1 MQDSSILSI
10 ILAVKDAEP
19 KMLKRS
25 LGAIAALRHSSSI
38 SLTVVSSGTLP
49 DVLSV
54 FSGDL
59 GSLKVIHMES
69 KGAYSAYNRGLDTE
83 LGRYVL
89 FLGVDDIVLP
99 GLDDVLGIMVS
110 SIPAPDIIACRAF
123 MQDRG
128 LSCPSRVRGSLV
140 FRNWCQQGLLYRTTL
155 FADRRFDPKYVV
167 QADHKFNIEVVA
179 RKGAVIAYR
188 RDTICYFAK
197 GGLTNQQPDLQ
208 FRRDMPNIVKDA
220 YGRTFWL
227 LALARRA
234 LANVIKGDP
243 AKGKR

>member
-1 MQDSSILSI
+1 MHDSLALSI
-10 ILAVKDAEP
+10 ILAVKDAQP
-19 KMLKRS
+19 KMLKRCIA
-25 LGAIAALRHSSSI
+25 AIGALRHSSCI

-49 DVLSV
+49 DVFSV

-59 GSLKVIHMES
+59 GSVEVIHMEP
-69 KGAYSAYNRGLDTE
+69 KGAYSAYNRGLDAV

-99 GLDDVLGIMVS
+99 GLDDVLGSMIS
-110 SIPAPDIIACRAF
+110 LTAAPDMIACRAF

-128 LSCPSRVRGSLV
+128 LSCPSMVRGSLV
-140 FRNWCQQGLLYRTTL
+140 FRNWCQQGLLYNSNV
-155 FADRRFDPKYVV
+155 FAGRRFDTKYVV
-167 QADHKFNIEVVA
+167 QADHKLNIEVVA
-179 RKGAVIAYR
+179 KKGAVIDYR
-188 RDTICYFAK
+188 SDTICYFAK
-197 GGLTNQQPDLQ
+197 GGLTNQQPDLE
-208 FRRDMPNIVKDA
+208 FRRDMPNIVKDS
-220 YGRTFWL
+220 YGWTFWL